1 MDNYVIFAD
10 STCDLGKDVREKYGI
25 EYVAMNY
32 VIGETEYRASLDWEN
47 HSAKEFYDIMR
58 NGTRIRT
65 TQVAADSYRKDFGK
79 FLEQGMDIVYVAC
92 SSAMSGS
99 VNVAKVVAD
108 ELKKQYPER
117 NIYCIDS
124 LTSSLGQGSLAIR
137 AAQLK
142 SEGKS
147 AAETAKY
154 IIDNRLKYN
163 QFATVG
169 TLSYLKR
176 AGRVTASSAFF
187 GDLFGVRP
195 ILISDTLGQNYA
207 IKKVKGS
214 LNAKREIA
222 ALLEAAVENPEEQT
236 LFISHSDV
244 LNEAEQLRDEILK
257 CVKFKDCYIN
267 YITTITGASVGPGA
281 IIANCVGKEV
291 TIEGRD

>member
-1 MDNYVIFAD
+1 MENYAIFAD
-10 STCDLGKDVREKYGI
+10 STCDLGKEIREKYGI

-65 TQVAADSYRKDFGK
+65 TQVPADNYRKEFGK
-79 FLEQGMDIVYVAC
+79 VLEQGMDIVYIAC

-99 VNVAKVVAD
+99 VNIAKVVAE

-124 LTSSLGQGSLAIR
+124 LISSLGQGSLAIR
-137 AAQLK
+137 AAELR

-147 AAETAKY
+147 AAETAQY
-154 IIDNRLKYN
+154 IIDNRLKFN

-187 GDLFGVRP
+187 GDLFGVKP

-236 LFISHSDV
+236 LYISHSDV
-244 LNEAEQLRDEILK
+244 LGEAEQLRDEILK
-257 CVKFKDCYIN
+257 RVKFKDCYIN

-281 IIANCVGKEV
+281 IIAFCVGKEV